1 MDTRFK
7 LNKNYNLDAFL
18 KGKEHLYPSTWFT
31 SDGVAVVGVVLPY
44 KILTALLNEDG
55 TIEIQPEI
63 RWDHYKPI
71 EEPDKQYHFNR
82 DGTFIFAEDSKTNV
96 VTIWDARV
104 KTEGGPPIVQE
115 IQIDRDL
122 TFNGNINSVISSM
135 LSQDGS
141 IYVVCCAKPLGGG
154 LSESVVKV
162 YKNGSLLHTFTQ
174 FQDPGVHEDDTFNSV
189 DISIDGSKLVIAY
202 ESTFHD
208 AKFYNLQANP
218 HRQFYFEGENE
229 EDDEP
234 ESVDYIDIW
243 DLNTGERL
251 VKTSEN
257 ANFAVFSPNGTE
269 IVAATFDGI
278 KLYDTQEVEL
288 LSSSSIGSLPR
299 YIALNNEGNKLIV
312 LINNFGAKR
321 NEVNIYDVL
330 PIPTLTIKSSLLKDV
345 VDPVS
350 TDVFKT
356 DDIVYIVDAKD
367 IVSIDP
373 DKGYVINEEGLDQ
386 ASIDK
391 AIANIKSRMIL
402 KESLDFWKKSHE
414 VHEDIGRFKNPF
426 TNEGG
431 KSIYGRGMYKLIIE
445 EDESAA
451 SSAASSSEGG
461 KRKTK
466 RRSTT
471 TMKMKKIKKMKKTKN
486 KRVKVSK
493 KKRMNP

>member
-7 LNKNYNLDAFL
+7 LNKNYNLDVFL
-18 KGKEHLYPSTWFT
+18 KGKKHLYPSTWFR
-31 SDGVAVVGVVLPY
+31 SDGVAVVGLVLPS

-63 RWDHYKPI
+63 RWDHYKQI

-104 KTEGGPPIVQE
+104 QTEGGPPILRE

-141 IYVVCCAKPLGGG
+141 IYVVCCGKPLGGG

-162 YKNGSLLHTFTQ
+162 YENGSLIHTFTQ

-189 DISIDGSKLVIAY
+189 DISIDGSKLIIAY
-202 ESTFHD
+202 NTTFHD
-208 AKFYNLQANP
+208 EKFYNLQDNP
-218 HRQFYFEGENE
+218 HRQFYFE
-229 EDDEP
+229 DEP
-234 ESVDYIDIW
+234 EAVDYIDIW

-257 ANFAVFSPNGTE
+257 ANYAVFSPNGTE

-288 LSSSSIGSLPR
+288 LSYSSIGSLPR
-299 YIALNNEGNKLIV
+299 YIALNNEGDKLIV

-373 DKGYVINEEGLDQ
+373 DKGYVINEEGPDQ

-402 KESLDFWKKSHE
+402 KESLDFWKKSYE

-471 TMKMKKIKKMKKTKN
+471 TMKSKKGRKSKKTIRRKTL
-486 KRVKVSK
+486 
-493 KKRMNP
+493 KKRNTNKK

>member
-7 LNKNYNLDAFL
+7 LNKKYDLDVFFR
-18 KGKEHLYPSTWFT
+18 GNEHVYPSTWFRN
-31 SDGVAVVGVVLPY
+31 DGVAVVGLVLPS
-44 KILTALLNEDG
+44 KILTALLREDG

-71 EEPDKQYHFNR
+71 EEPHKQYHFNR

-96 VTIWDARV
+96 VTIWDARIQ
-104 KTEGGPPIVQE
+104 TEGGPTIVQE

-122 TFNGNINSVISSM
+122 KFNGNINSVISSM

-141 IYVVCCAKPLGGG
+141 IYVVCCGKPLRGG

-189 DISIDGSKLVIAY
+189 DISIDGSKIIIAY
-202 ESTFHD
+202 ESTFHE
-208 AKFYNLQANP
+208 AKFHNVQGNP
-218 HRQFYFEGENE
+218 HHQFYYEGETE
-229 EDDEP
+229 EYDET
-234 ESVDYIDIW
+234 ETVDYIDIW

-251 VKTSEN
+251 IKTPEN
-257 ANFAVFSPNGTE
+257 ANCAVFSPNGTE

-288 LSSSSIGSLPR
+288 LSYSKIESLPR

-312 LINNFGAKR
+312 VTKNFKEKR

-345 VDPVS
+345 MDPVS
-350 TDVFKT
+350 TEEFKT
-356 DDIVYIVDAKD
+356 DDIVYIVDAKQ

-373 DKGYVINEEGLDQ
+373 DKGYVIKEEGADQ
-386 ASIDK
+386 ASVDK

-426 TNEGG
+426 TNEGD
-431 KSIYGRGMYKLIIE
+431 KSIYGRGAYKLIIE
-445 EDESAA
+445 DDKTAV

-471 TMKMKKIKKMKKTKN
+471 TIKIKKMKKIKKTKN

-493 KKRMNP
+493 KRMK